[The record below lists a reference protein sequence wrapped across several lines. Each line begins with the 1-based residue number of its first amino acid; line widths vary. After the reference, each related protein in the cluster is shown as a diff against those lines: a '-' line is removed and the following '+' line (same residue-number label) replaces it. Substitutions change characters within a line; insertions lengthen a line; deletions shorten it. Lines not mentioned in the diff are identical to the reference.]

1 MDIYYSS
8 KALRD
13 RCSTEKKGIR
23 YWGEPLAKKIRQRIK
38 EFEAATNLGQI
49 STLPPPRCHEL
60 RNNRAG
66 QFAVVISANMR
77 IIFEPYHEQI
87 PLLPDGGVDKSRV
100 TRIRILEVTD
110 YHDD

>member
-8 KALRD
+8 KALMVL
-13 RCSTEKKGIR
+13 CLTEKKGIR
-23 YWGEPLAKKIRQRIK
+23 HWGEPLAKKIRQRIK

-60 RNNRAG
+60 KNNRTR
-66 QFAVVISANMR
+66 QFAVDVSVNKR
-77 IIFEPYHEQI
+77 IIFEPYHDQI
-87 PLLPDGGVDKSRV
+87 PLLPDSGVDKSRV